1 MIPVQFPESN
11 GVLARLQ
18 GEYEP
23 LPVYIFPDPKGR
35 IAFCCRLSDAEIAE
49 IVATRTLW
57 VQQLTFGRRF
67 QPIALSTQ
75 RPADLPKPTSQDG
88 PGAAIDG

>member
-1 MIPVQFPESN
+1 MIPVQFPEAN
-11 GVLARLQ
+11 AVLAREQ

-23 LPVYIFPDPKGR
+23 MAVHLFGDAEGR
-35 IAFCCRLSDAEIAE
+35 IACCFRLSDNEIAE

-67 QPIALSTQ
+67 QPIGLSTQ
-75 RPADLPKPTSQDG
+75 RPDDIPTAPIKESQ
-88 PGAAIDG
+88 

>member
-11 GVLARLQ
+11 AVLARDQ

-23 LPVYIFPDPKGR
+23 MAIYNFGDAEGR
-35 IAFCCRLSDAEIAE
+35 VACCFRLSPVEIEEIAR
-49 IVATRTLW
+49 TKTLW

-67 QPIALSTQ
+67 QPIRLSIQ
-75 RPADLPKPTSQDG
+75 RPDDLPVVIGESK
-88 PGAAIDG
+88 

>member
-23 LPVYIFPDPKGR
+23 LPVYIFPDPEGR

>member
-11 GVLARLQ
+11 AVLARDQ

-23 LPVYIFPDPKGR
+23 MSIYAFNDAEGR
-35 IAFCCRLSDAEIAE
+35 VAFCFRLSPVELEEIQR
-49 IVATRTLW
+49 TRTLW

-75 RPADLPKPTSQDG
+75 RPEDLPTAVGKSEQR
-88 PGAAIDG
+88 